1 MADVVGQSGSDV
13 VGPRASAP
21 PERAWRWL
29 PAAVLAVLLAAAV
42 GVFFTVRQAVN
53 DQNGRILRERTG
65 EIGLLLESAVG
76 NIPATMSGLGVATRL
91 GADPAQAFVREARIQ
106 PGLNPTQ
113 TVALVHPASG
123 GTITVQAVAGPP
135 RLSVGDRLTGP
146 RAAAIGQALA
156 GRTASTP
163 VLGLGQARVIGFAVG
178 PPTTAPGT
186 AIFLQAP
193 IDPAAA
199 ARSAVTHARPFDEL
213 SVALYAAPR
222 ATPSQ
227 LVLETASTPLHG
239 AVARQTI
246 AVGGRSWLIAT
257 SARSPLVGTF
267 ANAVPWVIL
276 AVGVAIALISG
287 GVLLLLQRRREYALA
302 LVDVRTGEL
311 ARSMADLEDTQ
322 EKLVFQERLAA
333 IGQMAAAVGHELRNP
348 LAVLTNTLYL
358 IRAGFSDEE
367 EQRMGRH
374 VDRAEREVGAAV
386 VIVESLL
393 EFARAREPLDEPVDL
408 GDLVEEALSVAPP
421 PEGVEVVREGL
432 ESAPAV
438 RADHQQLRQVLLNL
452 ITNAYQAMGGV
463 GVLTV
468 RAQSDPDTGV
478 ELAVSDTG
486 SGMDT
491 ETLEHVFDAFFTR
504 KAKGIGLGLAVTK
517 RIVEAHGAA
526 IAVES
531 EPGAGTTFAITL
543 PHERVAEGVP
553 T

>member
-13 VGPRASAP
+13 VGPRVSAP

-29 PAAVLAVLLAAAV
+29 PGAVLVVLLAAAV

-106 PGLNPTQ
+106 PGLKPTQ
-113 TVALVHPASG
+113 TVALVHRSG
-123 GTITVQAVAGPP
+123 GTITVQAVAGLPG
-135 RLSVGDRLTGP
+135 LSAGDRLTGP
-146 RAAAIGQALA
+146 RAAAIDQALA
-156 GRTASTP
+156 GHTASTP
-163 VLGLGQARVIGFAVG
+163 VLGRGQARVIGFAVG
-178 PPTTAPGT
+178 PPMTAPGT

-222 ATPSQ
+222 PTPSQ

-239 AVARQTI
+239 TVARQRI
-246 AVGGRSWLIAT
+246 AVGGRSWLIAA

-311 ARSMADLEDTQ
+311 ARSMADLEDAQ

-452 ITNAYQAMGGV
+452 ITNAYQAMAGV

-468 RAQSDPDTGV
+468 RAQSDPDAGV

-491 ETLEHVFDAFFTR
+491 ETLDHVFDAFFTR

-543 PHERVAEGVP
+543 PHERVVEGVP